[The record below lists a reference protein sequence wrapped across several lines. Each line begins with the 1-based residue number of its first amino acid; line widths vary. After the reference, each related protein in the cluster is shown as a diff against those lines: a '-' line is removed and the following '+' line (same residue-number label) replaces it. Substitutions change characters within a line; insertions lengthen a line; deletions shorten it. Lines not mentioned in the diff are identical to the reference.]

1 MAKKPKKQKKK
12 DKSAATAKQEIDAVK
27 GFIFVMILLIV
38 ALGVF
43 IVITNNRLTRYD
55 DSLAAIKQST
65 RPMGLRALEV
75 EQYLKMIDNKDE
87 KVLLNYP
94 LRFLQN
100 RYRAIEVGVREE
112 QVSINRRKE
121 QPNRK
126 EQYTEI
132 SWTLD
137 IKGINRDQASKF
149 LWGVEEKSAK
159 ARTVELSM
167 RRDNRKGETQT
178 DSWNGTFKVGY
189 RVAGLPRRE

>member
-87 KVLLNYP
+87 EIKRITGV
-94 LRFLQN
+94 
-100 RYRAIEVGVREE
+100 AVGEAAAEAETTTGAVVHAFTTGTMV
-112 QVSINRRKE
+112 QVFQLGGR
-121 QPNRK
+121 
-126 EQYTEI
+126 I
-132 SWTLD
+132 SAD
-137 IKGINRDQASKF
+137 A
-149 LWGVEEKSAK
+149 
-159 ARTVELSM
+159 
-167 RRDNRKGETQT
+167 
-178 DSWNGTFKVGY
+178 WNGNGSSDQSITTED
-189 RVAGLPRRE
+189 LPC